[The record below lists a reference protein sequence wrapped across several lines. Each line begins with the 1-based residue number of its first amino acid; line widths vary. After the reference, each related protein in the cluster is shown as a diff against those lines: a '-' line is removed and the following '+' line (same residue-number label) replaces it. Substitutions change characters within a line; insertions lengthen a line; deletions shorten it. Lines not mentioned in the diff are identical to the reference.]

1 VPAERVLEAC
11 RGGIRLVGENRVQE
25 AESKIAALAS
35 FPEAQDLTWHLIGHL
50 QSNKAKKAANLF
62 NAVQSLDGAALAEKL
77 DAEAAK
83 LGKVL
88 SCLAEVKVSDEPTKF
103 GLAPEALDEF
113 LGRAAEF
120 RHLSIEGLMTVAPY
134 FDDPE
139 KARPFFRRMRELF
152 EAHSSRFKGRKVLSM
167 GMSHDFEVAVEEGST
182 LVRIGTALFGPRPQ
196 KG

>member
-1 VPAERVLEAC
+1 MIVDIARSLRERVEDAARRAGRDPSDVDVMAVTKFVPAERVLEAC

-120 RHLSIEGLMTVAPY
+120 RHLSRG
-134 FDDPE
+134 
-139 KARPFFRRMRELF
+139 
-152 EAHSSRFKGRKVLSM
+152 
-167 GMSHDFEVAVEEGST
+167 
-182 LVRIGTALFGPRPQ
+182 
-196 KG
+196 